1 MGTHI
6 TLTLLTQRRQEL
18 EAEFQKGTQ
27 LIANTQRG
35 LQNISGALLLCDE
48 LIKSLTP
55 PKE

>member
-1 MGTHI
+1 MGTRI

-27 LIANTQRG
+27 LIADTQRG